1 MKIAWFCIPAHGH
14 TNPTL
19 GLVKALTEAGHQVWY
34 FSFEEFREKIEGA
47 GATFIGCDGYDFEM
61 EDKGNADRVGKD
73 KVYATELLVSSTL
86 ALDEMTARMID
97 EIKPDIVV
105 SDSVAFWG
113 KLAAMKHGLPYV
125 SSTTTFAF
133 NRYSAKYM
141 QESVWDIARM
151 LIAMPRINK
160 QIKRLREKGYPV
172 KSILD
177 IVQNDNDTNT
187 IVYTSRYFQPCSET
201 FSDKYHFIGPS
212 IRPIT
217 KPVEKTA
224 VGPTGT
230 SITKLLGEKLDPPTE
245 KDKKSLPVPGEGEA
259 FSAVLHPA
267 YLKKADI
274 NTFSVDRSSD
284 DFKELFKS
292 IERFGVKD
300 PVLARFNKDGDLEI
314 LSGQRRHLIA
324 SELNYPVPT
333 IIQQLDDDDARILVA
348 DGNLHREHI
357 STYDLSRALR
367 MKADSMKRKA
377 GRKLRGVKGG
387 PETDEL
393 IAKEM
398 GMSTMKLN
406 RLMKLSEATQQI
418 CDLVDD
424 GTIAV
429 SIAYNIAFLQP
440 KHQDMVADMIGIN
453 VKVNNENTTNLK
465 KIAARYPRYTFCRHF
480 CVT

>member
-1 MKIAWFCIPAHGH
+1 MRRRWVVHGGSKMKIAWFCIPAHGH

-224 VGPTGT
+224 DKTVYISMGTVNQNREFYRNCISVLASTGWQVIISMGT
-230 SITKLLGEKLDPPTE
+230 NTDRFENLPENIQVYESVDQMAVLSIADAFITHCGMNSASEGLYFGVPLVLFPQTPEQDAVARRTEELSAGVRLKSISE
-245 KDKKSLPVPGEGEA
+245 KDILDALNQVLNDPKYKEGAAKVSGSFKACGGSAEARGFLESL
-259 FSAVLHPA
+259 S
-267 YLKKADI
+267 
-274 NTFSVDRSSD
+274 N
-284 DFKELFKS
+284 
-292 IERFGVKD
+292 
-300 PVLARFNKDGDLEI
+300 
-314 LSGQRRHLIA
+314 
-324 SELNYPVPT
+324 
-333 IIQQLDDDDARILVA
+333 
-348 DGNLHREHI
+348 
-357 STYDLSRALR
+357 
-367 MKADSMKRKA
+367 
-377 GRKLRGVKGG
+377 
-387 PETDEL
+387 
-393 IAKEM
+393 
-398 GMSTMKLN
+398 
-406 RLMKLSEATQQI
+406 
-418 CDLVDD
+418 
-424 GTIAV
+424 
-429 SIAYNIAFLQP
+429 
-440 KHQDMVADMIGIN
+440 
-453 VKVNNENTTNLK
+453 
-465 KIAARYPRYTFCRHF
+465 
-480 CVT
+480 